1 MVSTLDQKLKTSV
14 LVRKAYDFAREAHE
28 GQLRKSG
35 DPYFVHCVGVAES
48 VAKWNLD
55 DESISAALLHDVVED
70 TKYTREDIEI
80 HFGSGVAFLVEGLT
94 KLEKVQYRGIQ
105 GEAESLR
112 KMLLAMVEDPRV
124 IIIKLA
130 DRYHN
135 LCTLQHLSLE
145 RQKTFAQESIEIF
158 APIAYRL
165 GMNELKGEIEDISF
179 PYAYPEEHKW
189 LIATFQSL
197 YDERKNYLRRV
208 TTMFTN
214 ECDAS
219 GITVLEVQKRA
230 KHHYSL
236 YKKLLKYNMNQDK
249 IYDLVAIRII
259 VPHVGDCY
267 AVLGAIHKLWKP
279 LPGRIKDYIAMPKV
293 NGYQSLHTTVFCLDN
308 RIVEFQVRTPEMHAL
323 AENGVAAHWLYKEH
337 TVESDSV
344 SAAKARLG
352 ESERQWM
359 ERLRN
364 WQEHFSASQDFLDS
378 LKNDVLSD
386 QIYVFTPKSDVIELA
401 DGSTPLDFAYKIHSE
416 VGNMY
421 AGAKVDGRIV
431 SLDYKLQTG
440 EIVEVLTQKN
450 KRPSR
455 DWLRGVHTSF
465 ARKKIKHELNIRE
478 QKERVVSFRAIELVL
493 TVENRV
499 GMLRD
504 VTVMLS
510 AHDCDIQKVTSGVT
524 SDKFATISFLCNFKG
539 RGIPSALIVA
549 LKKIRGVREVEYK
562 ASN

>member
-1 MVSTLDQKLKTSV
+1 MSTLHEVLGTSE
-14 LVRKAYDFAREAHE
+14 LVRRAHAFAKSAHE

-48 VAKWNLD
+48 VALWNLD
-55 DESISAALLHDVVED
+55 EESIAAALLHDVVED
-70 TKYTREDIEI
+70 TKYTREDVEQE
-80 HFGSGVAFLVEGLT
+80 FGKGVAFLVEGLT
-94 KLEKVQYRGIQ
+94 KLEKVQYRGIES
-105 GEAESLR
+105 EAESLR

-135 LCTLQHLSLE
+135 MRTVQHLSLE
-145 RQKTFAQESIEIF
+145 RQKTFAKESIDIF

-179 PYAYPEEHKW
+179 PYAYPEEHEW
-189 LIATFQSL
+189 LIATFKSL
-197 YDERKNYLRRV
+197 YEERKNYLRRV
-208 TTMFTN
+208 TTILKN
-214 ECDAS
+214 ECTSS
-219 GITVLEVQKRA
+219 GVTVLEVQKRA

-236 YKKLLKYNMNQDK
+236 YKKLLKYSMNQDK
-249 IYDLVAIRII
+249 IYDLVALRII
-259 VPHVGDCY
+259 VPQVGDCY
-267 AVLGAIHKLWKP
+267 AALGALHKLWKP

-308 RIVEFQVRTPEMHAL
+308 RIVEFQIRTPEMHAL

-337 TVESDSV
+337 TAQSDSV
-344 SAAKARLG
+344 SAAKARFG

-386 QIYVFTPKSDVIELA
+386 QIYVFTPKGDVIELPE
-401 DGSTPLDFAYKIHSE
+401 GSTPLDFAYKIHSE

-431 SLDYKLQTG
+431 SLDYVLKTG

-450 KRPSR
+450 KKPSH
-455 DWLRGVHTSF
+455 DWLHAVHTSF
-465 ARKKIKHELNIRE
+465 ARKKVRHELNMRD
-478 QKERVVSFRAIELVL
+478 QKERVISFRALELIV

-504 VTVMLS
+504 TTAILS

-524 SDKFATISFLCNFKG
+524 SDKFATISFLCNFRG
-539 RGIPSALIVA
+539 RGIPSALIIA

-562 ASN
+562 TGS